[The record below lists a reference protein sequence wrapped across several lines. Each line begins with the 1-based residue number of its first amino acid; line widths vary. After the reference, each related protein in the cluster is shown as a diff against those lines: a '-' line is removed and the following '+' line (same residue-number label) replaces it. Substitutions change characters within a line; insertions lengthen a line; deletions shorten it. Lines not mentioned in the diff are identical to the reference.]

1 MSSHQRLGSLTRD
14 QPDCRLLIGGLGW
27 PELLLILAVVL
38 LVFGVGRI
46 SKVGSELGKGISAFR
61 EGVKEGQENPE
72 DEEVAEKTVEE

>member
-1 MSSHQRLGSLTRD
+1 M
-14 QPDCRLLIGGLGW
+14 IGGLGW

-61 EGVKEGQENPE
+61 QGVKEGNDDPE
-72 DEEVAEKTVEE
+72 DEESTEKTTEE

>member
-1 MSSHQRLGSLTRD
+1 MFGS
-14 QPDCRLLIGGLGW
+14 LGW

-61 EGVKEGQENPE
+61 EGVKEGHEEPE
-72 DEEVAEKTVEE
+72 DGNSKEEPKEEKAEE

>member
-1 MSSHQRLGSLTRD
+1 MIGS
-14 QPDCRLLIGGLGW
+14 LGW

-61 EGVKEGQENPE
+61 DGVREGNEDLDAADDGENQEDPPQE
-72 DEEVAEKTVEE
+72 

>member
-1 MSSHQRLGSLTRD
+1 M
-14 QPDCRLLIGGLGW
+14 IGGLGW

-61 EGVKEGQENPE
+61 EGVREGQEDVDSENGSE
-72 DEEVAEKTVEE
+72 TKEE

>member
-1 MSSHQRLGSLTRD
+1 M
-14 QPDCRLLIGGLGW
+14 IGGLGW

-61 EGVKEGQENPE
+61 DGLKEGQEDAESAKPE
-72 DEEVAEKTVEE
+72 EENSTE

>member
-1 MSSHQRLGSLTRD
+1 MFGS
-14 QPDCRLLIGGLGW
+14 LGW

-61 EGVKEGQENPE
+61 QGVKEGSDDPE
-72 DEEVAEKTVEE
+72 AGDSTEKTTDE

>member
-1 MSSHQRLGSLTRD
+1 M
-14 QPDCRLLIGGLGW
+14 IGGLGW

-61 EGVKEGQENPE
+61 EGIREGQEE
-72 DEEVAEKTVEE
+72 LEKDKENDSKDQE

>member
-1 MSSHQRLGSLTRD
+1 MFGS
-14 QPDCRLLIGGLGW
+14 LGW

-61 EGVKEGQENPE
+61 EGVKEGQE
-72 DEEVAEKTVEE
+72 DSEEQDTQEEASS

>member
-1 MSSHQRLGSLTRD
+1 M
-14 QPDCRLLIGGLGW
+14 IGGLGW

-61 EGVKEGQENPE
+61 EGIREGQEE
-72 DEEVAEKTVEE
+72 VDSEKGSEIKEE

>member
-1 MSSHQRLGSLTRD
+1 M
-14 QPDCRLLIGGLGW
+14 IGGLGW

-61 EGVKEGQENPE
+61 EGVKEGHEE
-72 DEEVAEKTVEE
+72 DAEGAESTEETTEE

>member
-1 MSSHQRLGSLTRD
+1 M
-14 QPDCRLLIGGLGW
+14 IGGLGW

-61 EGVKEGQENPE
+61 QGVKEGTDDPE
-72 DEEVAEKTVEE
+72 GEESSEKTTEE

>member
-1 MSSHQRLGSLTRD
+1 M
-14 QPDCRLLIGGLGW
+14 IGGLGW

-61 EGVKEGQENPE
+61 EGVKEGQEAE
-72 DEEVAEKTVEE
+72 DEDSKEDVVEE

>member
-1 MSSHQRLGSLTRD
+1 M
-14 QPDCRLLIGGLGW
+14 IGGLGW

-61 EGVKEGQENPE
+61 EGLKEGQEDSESAEPK
-72 DEEVAEKTVEE
+72 EENSEE

>member
-1 MSSHQRLGSLTRD
+1 M
-14 QPDCRLLIGGLGW
+14 IGGLGW

-61 EGVKEGQENPE
+61 EGIREGQEELDKEN
-72 DEEVAEKTVEE
+72 DSQKQEE

>member
-1 MSSHQRLGSLTRD
+1 MIGS
-14 QPDCRLLIGGLGW
+14 LGW

-61 EGVKEGQENPE
+61 EGIQEGEVISGNDLE
-72 DEEVAEKTVEE
+72 VEEVADA

>member
-1 MSSHQRLGSLTRD
+1 VEKDNKM
-14 QPDCRLLIGGLGW
+14 IGGLGW

-61 EGVKEGQENPE
+61 EGVREGQEE
-72 DEEVAEKTVEE
+72 LEKNKENESTESDGSKEQE

>member
-1 MSSHQRLGSLTRD
+1 M
-14 QPDCRLLIGGLGW
+14 IGGLGW

-61 EGVKEGQENPE
+61 EGVKEGQETEEE
-72 DEEVAEKTVEE
+72 DKEADTAEE